1 MNFLKKLFTR
11 RPEDFIAKG
20 DELLSASHWYDARC
34 AYEDALSCCGDDAE
48 LRSLLQEKICAANY
62 GLAELNVQEAGNAL
76 QRGDAAKAAE
86 HLELAKSLTSDV
98 DIREKAEKLLKGMPE
113 KHNDQAELATHSSC
127 SSCSHT
133 SHDAQPI
140 LEPEEMHLDSQ
151 AHFELLIH
159 QLPEEICGRYAL
171 LGEVFAKMYVA
182 ASQDRHTEALELLE
196 NWYTGADSDV
206 YLYEKG
212 KIQHHLGKVS
222 DAERSMKDSIAAN
235 PSNPM
240 PHLGL
245 ALLYLEGHRLQEALQ
260 QIDSMIAADI
270 FTGQALMM
278 RAEVFEA
285 AGELQAAIDQ
295 YAALLQTPLAK
306 AAAERLYAVL
316 NHCGRQEEAAHVFK
330 QYLKKCSH

>member
-1 MNFLKKLFTR
+1 MK
-11 RPEDFIAKG
+11 
-20 DELLSASHWYDARC
+20 
-34 AYEDALSCCGDDAE
+34 
-48 LRSLLQEKICAANY
+48 
-62 GLAELNVQEAGNAL
+62 
-76 QRGDAAKAAE
+76 
-86 HLELAKSLTSDV
+86 
-98 DIREKAEKLLKGMPE
+98 
-113 KHNDQAELATHSSC
+113 
-127 SSCSHT
+127 
-133 SHDAQPI
+133 
-140 LEPEEMHLDSQ
+140 
-151 AHFELLIH
+151 
-159 QLPEEICGRYAL
+159 
-171 LGEVFAKMYVA
+171 
-182 ASQDRHTEALELLE
+182 
-196 NWYTGADSDV
+196 
-206 YLYEKG
+206 KG

-316 NHCGRQEEAAHVFK
+316 NHCGRQEEAAHIFK